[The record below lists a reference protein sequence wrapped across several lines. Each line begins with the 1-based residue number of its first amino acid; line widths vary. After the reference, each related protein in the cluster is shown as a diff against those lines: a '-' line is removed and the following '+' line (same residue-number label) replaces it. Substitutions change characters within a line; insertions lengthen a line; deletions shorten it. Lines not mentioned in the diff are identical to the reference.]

1 MKLFNGECIALLFYW
16 KKGELKMIKITES
29 EEKITAPKKT
39 IKLDNISVKDLKLV
53 DAETGEDL
61 SQQVIDAIPFD
72 QIGFKITFELP
83 VEEDSES

>member
-1 MKLFNGECIALLFYW
+1 
-16 KKGELKMIKITES
+16 MIKISETEA
-29 EEKITAPKKT
+29 KVTAAKKT
-39 IKLDNISVKDLKLV
+39 VKLENISVKDLRFV

-83 VEEDSES
+83 VEEGSEE

>member
-1 MKLFNGECIALLFYW
+1 
-16 KKGELKMIKITES
+16 MIKITES

-39 IKLDNISVKDLKLV
+39 IKLENISVKDLKLV

-72 QIGFKITFELP
+72 TIGFKIAFELP
-83 VEEDSES
+83 VEPEESVDAE

>member
-1 MKLFNGECIALLFYW
+1 
-16 KKGELKMIKITES
+16 MIKITES

-61 SQQVIDAIPFD
+61 FQQVINAIPFD
-72 QIGFKITFELP
+72 QIGY
-83 VEEDSES
+83 V

>member
-1 MKLFNGECIALLFYW
+1 
-16 KKGELKMIKITES
+16 MIKISET
-29 EEKITAPKKT
+29 EEKVVSPKKT

-83 VEEDSES
+83 VEEGSEE

>member
-1 MKLFNGECIALLFYW
+1 
-16 KKGELKMIKITES
+16 MIKISET
-29 EEKITAPKKT
+29 EEKVTAAKKT

-61 SQQVIDAIPFD
+61 SQQVMDAIPFN

-83 VEEDSES
+83 VEEDSAE

>member
-1 MKLFNGECIALLFYW
+1 
-16 KKGELKMIKITES
+16 MIKISET
-29 EEKITAPKKT
+29 EEKVTAAKKT

-61 SQQVIDAIPFD
+61 SQQVMDAIPFD

-83 VEEDSES
+83 IEEDSAE

>member
-1 MKLFNGECIALLFYW
+1 
-16 KKGELKMIKITES
+16 MIKITES

-39 IKLDNISVKDLKLV
+39 IKLENISVKDLKLV

-72 QIGFKITFELP
+72 TIGFKITFEIPSDTEP
-83 VEEDSES
+83 VED